1 MATTKTTEEKFS
13 GTGSQTVFPF
23 TIEYLATSDLRVF
36 VNNAIQT
43 ETTDYSISGSDLT
56 FVTAPASGTLN
67 VKISRSTNL
76 DKARAVYAAGSSVR
90 ALDLNA
96 NQDQTLFA
104 LQERFRSAGTS
115 VSATPPSSPVDGDRW
130 YDSASGRTYVYY
142 EDVDSSQW
150 VEASPAHLGSSA
162 PQITSISNAQVA
174 SNAGIEQSKLNL
186 AINTSELAD
195 GAVTNAKVDAAA
207 AIDSTKLAFTQTG
220 TGPVARTV
228 DSKLKDI
235 VSSDDFSNSNST
247 TLQNASAQAKAK
259 GTFLNVLAG
268 TYTDNSNVTHTNV
281 GGFYHLND
289 SFVSGG
295 INFPQKSAQNL
306 ILLESST
313 DTTTGS
319 VDGNKSRI
327 PLSINARA
335 QGTQHADCIRV
346 NMYNDSTDGQGNTA
360 IYARSITSDV
370 TNGTNAT
377 MGIFS
382 ETRARVGN
390 ARCFSAEAAGFTHPD
405 NSGDSASSG
414 SLIGFLVH
422 NVTGTNARTRHVTNT
437 DKLAGNPDK
446 NFGIYFVG
454 RAYKLVIPQSAIT
467 EANPGVFTSSAHGL
481 VNGQLVIY
489 NSQGGTNIVHSA
501 GTLADNTRLYVKVID
516 ANTFNVSLSDTDIDN
531 NLLHITN
538 DGNDNQTFESI
549 SGWKD
554 GINFDKGGILDG
566 GTLLNVG
573 TNHKCADGI
582 NLSAGTFSG
591 HAIKLN
597 NNQKIT
603 FGGSGTIHQT
613 YTGSIFQINNASTT
627 NFQIITTG
635 GITETKQCRPLAD
648 NTHALGGGSRRWS
661 QLFAGTATISTSDE
675 NEKQDIRDATD
686 AEKKV
691 AVAIKSLFKM
701 FRFKDAVAA
710 KGDNA
715 RLHYGV
721 IAQNVET
728 AFKNE
733 GLDPEKYALFCK
745 DTWTDETTNKQ
756 VTRLGIRYSELLAFV
771 ISTL

>member
-1 MATTKTTEEKFS
+1 MALNFPASPSNGDIHNASNGLSYFFDGVKWISQGAYNTSTLNSLNFKQQ
-13 GTGSQTVFPF
+13 GTGT
-23 TIEYLATSDLRVF
+23 
-36 VNNAIQT
+36 
-43 ETTDYSISGSDLT
+43 
-56 FVTAPASGTLN
+56 
-67 VKISRSTNL
+67 ISRSVQN
-76 DKARAVYAAGSSVR
+76 
-90 ALDLNA
+90 
-96 NQDQTLFA
+96 
-104 LQERFRSAGTS
+104 
-115 VSATPPSSPVDGDRW
+115 
-130 YDSASGRTYVYY
+130 
-142 EDVDSSQW
+142 
-150 VEASPAHLGSSA
+150 
-162 PQITSISNAQVA
+162 
-174 SNAGIEQSKLNL
+174 KL
-186 AINTSELAD
+186 E
-195 GAVTNAKVDAAA
+195 
-207 AIDSTKLAFTQTG
+207 
-220 TGPVARTV
+220 
-228 DSKLKDI
+228 DI

-268 TYTDNSNVTHTNV
+268 TYTDNANVNHTNV

-289 SFVSGG
+289 SFVSTG
-295 INFPQKSAQNL
+295 INFPQKSANNL

-313 DTTTGS
+313 DTTTGN
-319 VDGNKSRI
+319 VDGTKSRV

-346 NMYNDSTDGQGNTA
+346 NMYNDSTDGSGNTA

-390 ARCFSAEAAGFTHPD
+390 SRCFSAEAAGFTHTD

-414 SLIGFLVH
+414 SLVGFLVH
-422 NVTGTNARTRHVTNT
+422 NVTGTANRTRHVTNT
-437 DKLAGNPDK
+437 DKLAGNPNK
-446 NFGIYFVG
+446 NFGISFVG
-454 RAYKLVIPQSAIT
+454 RAFKLVIPQSAVT
-467 EANPGVFTSSAHGL
+467 EANPAVLTSSNHGL

-489 NSQGGTNIVHSA
+489 NSQGGTNIVHSG
-501 GTLADNTRLYVKVID
+501 GTLADNTRLYVKVIN
-516 ANTFNVSLSDTDIDN
+516 ANTFNISLSDTDIDN
-531 NLLHITN
+531 NLLQITN

-554 GINFDKGGILDG
+554 GINFEKGGILDD

-573 TNHKCADGI
+573 ANHKCADGI
-582 NLSAGTFSG
+582 NLSSGTFSG

-597 NNQKIT
+597 DGQKIT
-603 FGGSGTIHQT
+603 YGGNGAIHQT
-613 YTGSIFQINNASTT
+613 YNGSFFQINNAGNT
-627 NFQIITTG
+627 NFQIVTTG
-635 GITETKQCRPLAD
+635 GITETNQLRPLVD
-648 NTHALGGGSRRWS
+648 NDKALGGGSRRWS

-745 DTWTDETTNKQ
+745 DTFTDETTGKE

-771 ISTL
+771 ISVL